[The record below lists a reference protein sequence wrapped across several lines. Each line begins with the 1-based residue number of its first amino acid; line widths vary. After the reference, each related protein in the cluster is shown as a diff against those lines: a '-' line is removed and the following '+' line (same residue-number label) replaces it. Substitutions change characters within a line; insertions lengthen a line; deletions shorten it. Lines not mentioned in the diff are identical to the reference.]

1 MRSSEK
7 DYWNEAQDLKAE
19 CVQQLMPKNR
29 YMKLKSVVH
38 SVDNKTASQHSNDP
52 AFKIRPI
59 LDGLNANF
67 AKFGIFV
74 SALSIDEMIVR
85 YYGHHGLKQFI
96 HTVWV

>member
-38 SVDNKTASQHSNDP
+38 FVDSETVSQHSNDR
-52 AFKIRPI
+52 AFKKRPI
-59 LDGLNANF
+59 LAF
-67 AKFGIFV
+67 
-74 SALSIDEMIVR
+74 LSVHYLEMR
-85 YYGHHGLKQFI
+85 
-96 HTVWV
+96 